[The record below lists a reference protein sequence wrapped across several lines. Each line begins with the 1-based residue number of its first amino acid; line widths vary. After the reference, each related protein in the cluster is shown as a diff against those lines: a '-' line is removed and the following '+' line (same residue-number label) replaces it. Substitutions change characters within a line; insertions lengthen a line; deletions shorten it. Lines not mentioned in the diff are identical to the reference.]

1 MKLWCKSLGIILR
14 LGNLAFKD
22 TEDGVAITS
31 PTALE
36 QAPLWYLPIRLNMLE
51 RTVSSRCHRI
61 RSQFL
66 ECRVSERC
74 NT

>member
-1 MKLWCKSLGIILR
+1 VGNSLQALVQALGIILR

-36 QAPLWYLPIRLNMLE
+36 QVASMVY
-51 RTVSSRCHRI
+51 
-61 RSQFL
+61 SQYG
-66 ECRVSERC
+66 
-74 NT
+74 